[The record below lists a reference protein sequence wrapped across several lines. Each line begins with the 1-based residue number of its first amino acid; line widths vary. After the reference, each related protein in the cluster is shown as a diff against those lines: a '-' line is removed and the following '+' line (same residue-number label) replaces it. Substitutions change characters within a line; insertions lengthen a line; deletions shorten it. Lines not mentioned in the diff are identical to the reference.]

1 MMLTSSSAN
10 YNLQPFTC
18 VIDPTLALL
27 PCGVSLVKQLG
38 KVMELWV
45 CREFWH
51 IIENSD
57 YYLQQPEL
65 ITSKGD
71 TPEKTLEQW
80 RTVEETLCSLK
91 KWQKFRMANDLVGL
105 NLFWLGDSP
114 GNSYIPKNRNLE
126 IFWRWEFMASLL
138 DNQISQ
144 LQTKNY
150 ILPLAFRDTIALAAS
165 LESAFILTH
174 QPPSGIDKNFP
185 PEICKALEAWNISCQ
200 ALTHQDSF
208 VAMERNYLR
217 KLLIQTNTAK
227 FVWGG
232 VHLTVLHLLIS
243 STENLILPKQS
254 QRGSL
259 SVIEALED
267 DLRPQSCSWL
277 GARVFW
283 YTI

>member
-1 MMLTSSSAN
+1 MMLTSRAN
-10 YNLQPFTC
+10 YNFQPFTC
-18 VIDPTLALL
+18 VIAPTLALL

-45 CREFWH
+45 SREFWH

-65 ITSKGD
+65 ITPKGD
-71 TPEKTLEQW
+71 TFARTLEQW
-80 RTVEETLCSLK
+80 KTVEETLWSLK
-91 KWQKFRMANDLVGL
+91 EWQKFRIANDLVGL

-114 GNSYIPKNRNLE
+114 GNSYLPKNRNVE
-126 IFWRWEFMASLL
+126 IFWRWEFIASLL
-138 DNQISQ
+138 DSQISQ
-144 LQTKNY
+144 LQTKDY

-174 QPPSGIDKNFP
+174 QPPSGFDENLA
-185 PEICKALEAWNISCQ
+185 PEICTTLEKWGISCQ
-200 ALTHQDSF
+200 ALPHQDSF

-217 KLLIQTNTAK
+217 ELLIQTDTAK

-243 STENLILPKQS
+243 SAENLILPEQS
-254 QRGSL
+254 QRSSL
-259 SVIEALED
+259 SVIEDLED
-267 DLRPQSCSWL
+267 NIRPRSCSWL
-277 GARVFW
+277 GARGFW
-283 YTI
+283 YSI